1 MRRMSE
7 LDSAKPTVR
16 RAVLVF
22 ADSLAKDLARRAWS
36 KRLSALLSV
45 PRFDSQ
51 QIDADVHLFTTGPAA
66 RMPFSGAMVHAQH
79 GKTFGER
86 LSNAFDELTQL
97 GYDQIVIVG
106 RDCPELTATDI
117 QDAFFALQKSRA
129 VLGPDHRGGCYLIG
143 LHATDRALLGG
154 IRWQK
159 NTDFQQLL
167 TRIGI
172 DDIVSLAVKFDLDS
186 LEDVN
191 RLASRCHVWK
201 LLLQSVLFQIKRFTL
216 RVSCPRI
223 AVNQRTRWQ
232 IPPPSILRSFV
243 AY

>member
-1 MRRMSE
+1 MRHMSE

-36 KRLSALLSV
+36 KRLSALLNV

-66 RMPFSGAMVHAQH
+66 RVSFHGATVHAQH

-86 LSNAFDELTQL
+86 LTNAFDELARR

-106 RDCPELTATDI
+106 RDCPELTVTDI
-117 QDAFFALQKSRA
+117 QDAFSALQESRA

-143 LHATDRALLGG
+143 LHATDRALLDG
-154 IRWQK
+154 IRWQQ
-159 NTDFQQLL
+159 NTDFQEIRDRAGASHTTCLC
-167 TRIGI
+167 T
-172 DDIVSLAVKFDLDS
+172 KFDLDS
-186 LEDVN
+186 LDDV
-191 RLASRCHVWK
+191 RALSLHSRAWRALIDSLLTAS
-201 LLLQSVLFQIKRFTL
+201 SVQ
-216 RVSCPRI
+216 RVDATALSSDQNTRI
-223 AVNQRTRWQ
+223 SWQ
-232 IPPPSILRSFV
+232 TPPPV
-243 AY
+243 AA